1 MRELNENILCEEL
14 TPKMEMS
21 FGILEL
27 LQWKDIPYD
36 VSLRVQQKKE
46 LPRRWDLY
54 KIKTSL
60 SHENLLLQLN
70 LPRKCDEM

>member
-1 MRELNENILCEEL
+1 MEQ
-14 TPKMEMS
+14 TPKMEIA
-21 FGILEL
+21 FGVLEL